1 MSNEI
6 TYTNGDHLVVQCEP
20 TVTVIGAIVLERGGK
35 QLCSID
41 ATYDFES
48 IQDDPELV
56 AIAIQLVQHHR
67 TRVAMAI

>member
-6 TYTNGDHLVVQCEP
+6 TYTHDDHMIVQLEP
-20 TVTVIGAIVLERGGK
+20 KVIVQGAIVLERRGK

-48 IQDDPELV
+48 IQNDPELT
-56 AIAIQLVQHHR
+56 AIVLQLIQGCR
-67 TRVAMAI
+67 TRVRMAI